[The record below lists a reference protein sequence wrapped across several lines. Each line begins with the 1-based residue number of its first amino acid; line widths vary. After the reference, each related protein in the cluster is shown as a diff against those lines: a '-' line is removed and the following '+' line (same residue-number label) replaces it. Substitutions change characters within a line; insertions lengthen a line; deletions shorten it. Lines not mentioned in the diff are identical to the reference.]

1 MGCECSQGIFSVKQS
16 HQGLAVP
23 VLQLDVESLLVTCA
37 WIQAGDRCDLGV
49 NIGSL

>member
-1 MGCECSQGIFSVKQS
+1 MKQS